1 MILSAVATDY
11 CRPRQQNFFPS
22 VAFLFNK
29 DRESVGKVSSFAGGG
44 RAKTTSNLYFYQ
56 YIYTYDIYIYIYI
69 CICIYICRYFKIVN
83 NNNETIKYA
92 SSFKQE
98 KNYGNYIVFCR
109 MVFKYVFLFQF

>member
-29 DRESVGKVSSFAGGG
+29 DRESVGKASSFAGGG
-44 RAKTTSNLYFYQ
+44 RAKTTSNLYFHQ

-69 CICIYICRYFKIVN
+69 CRYFKIVH
-83 NNNETIKYA
+83 NNNETIKYYA
-92 SSFKQE
+92 SCFKQQ
-98 KNYGNYIVFCR
+98 KIYGNYIAFCR
-109 MVFKYVFLFQF
+109 MVFKYAFSFSVLKNRL